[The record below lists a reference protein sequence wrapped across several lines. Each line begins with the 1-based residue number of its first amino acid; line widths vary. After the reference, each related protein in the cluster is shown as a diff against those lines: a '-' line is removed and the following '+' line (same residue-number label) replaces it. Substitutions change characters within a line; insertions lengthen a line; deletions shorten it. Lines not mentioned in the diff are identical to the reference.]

1 MSNALAVQSE
11 VMGQHALLKVMQATP
26 NGFLRQ
32 DLPRDAA
39 SWIFIIFLRGQI
51 LARRAGPACYVSL
64 LAVNR
69 FHVMDNQL
77 NKSRDFNASLRL
89 CLDRERSF
97 VLLTPKTLRLTLADK
112 IAPKI

>member
-39 SWIFIIFLRGQI
+39 SWIFIFCAGRFY
-51 LARRAGPACYVSL
+51 ACRAGPACYVSL

-69 FHVMDNQL
+69 FHVMD
-77 NKSRDFNASLRL
+77 KSIEQITCLSQSRTKL
-89 CLDRERSF
+89 CSICFDTEDTTTHPRGHNC
-97 VLLTPKTLRLTLADK
+97 T
-112 IAPKI
+112 